1 MQVFTTFLEQ
11 QPLLTLFIVIG
22 FGYALGGVNIRGFA
36 LGAGAVLFVGL
47 AAGMVL
53 PRVAPPA
60 MLGSLGLLMFVYG
73 IGIMYG
79 KQFFS
84 GLTSTFGLKA
94 NGLVLLSHLAA
105 IGVCYVAY
113 AGFSVAPAA
122 IAGLFCGALTSTPAL
137 QAAIGAVGNNDP
149 ALGFS
154 VAYPFG
160 FIAPFILMHFANL
173 WLKRKALTPATDTV
187 PELEE
192 IMVRSQQVVGRTLTE
207 VSADLPADVRIV
219 LVRHGNQNRLPAP
232 DMVLEQNDVVALA
245 GESAKGLE
253 KARLLIGESARGQIT
268 ADREALDYFRLF
280 VSRSAV
286 VGASLA
292 ELAIPGVP
300 EFSVIH
306 VRRGDADLLP
316 RAELVLEFGDRVGV
330 ITRREHYQTVRKH
343 FGDSIKGTTEFS
355 YVALGV
361 GMALGVL
368 LGILPIPIP
377 GLGTLQ
383 LGVAGGPLVVG
394 LILGRLGRTGDWV
407 WTMPVSAN
415 IILRNLGLTLFL
427 AQVGM
432 TSGPKFLETVQQ
444 TGALFLGLGAAVVLA
459 AVLFH
464 LFVGNFVFKFRL
476 DDLLGTTCGVAANP
490 AHAVFASKL
499 VTNDRTEIAY
509 AITFPTGT
517 IMKILLLQTMLALM
531 KVP

>member
-1 MQVFTTFLEQ
+1 METLTTFFEQ

-22 FGYALGGVNIRGFA
+22 LGYALGGVNIRGFS
-36 LGAGAVLFVGL
+36 LGAGAVLFIGL

-53 PRVAPPA
+53 PKAAPPA

-84 GLTSTFGLKA
+84 GFTSTFGLKA

-105 IGVCYVAY
+105 IGVCFVAY
-113 AGFSVAPAA
+113 TIFSVAPSDV
-122 IAGLFCGALTSTPAL
+122 AGLFCGALTSTPAL
-137 QAAIGAVGNNDP
+137 QAAIGAVGNNNP
-149 ALGFS
+149 ALGYS

-160 FIAPFILMHFANL
+160 FIAPFILMHFANQL
-173 WLKRKALTPATDTV
+173 LKKKAPKPATGTGL
-187 PELEE
+187 EFEE
-192 IMVRSQQVVGRTLTE
+192 IVVRNPQVIGRTLAE
-207 VSADLPADVRIV
+207 ISADLPADVRIV
-219 LVRHGNQNRLPAP
+219 LVRHGNQNLAPDP
-232 DMVLEQNDVVALA
+232 DMVLEYNDAVALF

-253 KARLLIGESARGQIT
+253 KARLFIGESATGQIT
-268 ADREALDYFRLF
+268 GDRETLDYFRVF
-280 VSRSAV
+280 VSRPAV
-286 VGASLA
+286 VGVTLA
-292 ELAIPGVP
+292 QLQIPGVS
-300 EFSVIH
+300 EFSVLH

-316 RAELVLEFGDRVGV
+316 RPELMLEFGDRVGV
-330 ITRREHYQTVRKH
+330 MVHREHRDTVRKH

-361 GMALGVL
+361 GLALGVL

-383 LGVAGGPLVVG
+383 LGLAGGPLVIG
-394 LILGRLGRTGDWV
+394 LILGRLGRTGGWV

-415 IILRNLGLTLFL
+415 LILRNFGLTVFL

-444 TGALFLGLGAAVVLA
+444 TGALFLSLGAAMVLV
-459 AVLFH
+459 AVLFN
-464 LFVGNFVFKFRL
+464 LLVGHFVFRFRL

-499 VTNDRTEIAY
+499 VPTERTDIAY

-517 IMKILLLQTMLALM
+517 IMKILLLQVMLSILG
-531 KVP
+531 